1 MGDPAKMGTRVYAY
15 MTNPSLTATTPPNP
29 HTKQQPINLSPI
41 LSFKDS
47 VEGQMAAANTS
58 FCIPRESSLLAAPE
72 FITGAGAVMVHRK
85 SRRVV
90 LVIDERETQKVL
102 GWFLP
107 KGRRDVGETFE
118 QTAVREGEEEGG
130 YPCRLLPLPVKTKQP
145 RKTTGSTLSTEPIY
159 MHNWAIP
166 AERRFPNG
174 GIYTCFW
181 YVCEIDDEDVTR
193 IEREKERRNKAA
205 ENLASASKEGTV
217 FMDYH
222 ELRYKSELVDYE
234 EAKRRIAASIDST
247 VFGTVLAT
255 AVDLVGQLDEMEK
268 EKSGR

>member
-1 MGDPAKMGTRVYAY
+1 MGTRVYAY
-15 MTNPSLTATTPPNP
+15 MTNPSLTATNP
-29 HTKQQPINLSPI
+29 HTKPTPINLTNI

-58 FCIPRESSLLAAPE
+58 YCIPTQSSLLAAPE

-85 SRRVV
+85 TKRVV
-90 LVIDERETQKVL
+90 LVIDEREGQSVL

-130 YPCRLLPLPVKTKQP
+130 YPCRLLPVPVKTKQP
-145 RKTTGSTLSTEPIY
+145 RKVKGSILSTEPIY
-159 MHNWAIP
+159 MHNWVIP
-166 AERRFPNG
+166 AERRFPQG
-174 GIYTCFW
+174 GVYTCFW
-181 YVCEIDDEDVTR
+181 HVCEITDEDV
-193 IEREKERRNKAA
+193 ERVEKEKERKNKAA
-205 ENLASASKEGTV
+205 ENLAAANKEGTV

-222 ELRYKSELVDYE
+222 ELRYRSELVPYE
-234 EAKRRIAASIDST
+234 EAKRRIAESIDST

-255 AVDLVGQLDEMEK
+255 AIELVTQLDEMDK
-268 EKSGR
+268 TR